1 MKKIINKINEFICCK
16 WPEEKFGKYEKV
28 IMFLALFVLVL
39 VYMAIFVYN
48 HIEKRPKFSW
58 QLYPFFIALYL
69 PLIHSLIYHIKNKTF
84 KIHNLDVPL
93 LMYLLFCIISTIVAP
108 KTKNALMGN
117 GIRNEGLFSIIFYVL
132 VYFLGRNMV
141 NSKNV
146 LKLINLIFGFGL
158 LQVITGITQATLK
171 IDAYYDEM
179 AYGFTG
185 NPNMFGLLM
194 GMLLTTA
201 VSLAFNKA
209 EEINKYRKFYF
220 ICAISFYIG
229 LILAESS
236 APFFVFIALLAVII
250 VYYLIKKTKTK
261 NVTMFVLTIIMLF
274 PIVQFGNGYI
284 NQKYYESIKDNP
296 FVSKNVDYTK
306 LYTDI
311 TKIVKKIV
319 PIKTNVAKENSQ
331 TGQTTSN
338 SEQQG
343 LMHGRLEIW
352 KLSLNTAFKNW
363 RFGVGMDSLYIL
375 WNTKYPVEII
385 DKAHNQYIDIFASI
399 GIYGCTVYVV
409 FIIGAIYVGIKT
421 KSEISKSIFFGF
433 LFYSIAIG
441 AGISTPFVA
450 VYYYLITG
458 MFIGLDEKNRRE
470 YGKS

>member
-1 MKKIINKINEFICCK
+1 MKKIINEISKFICCK
-16 WPEEKFGKYEKV
+16 WPKEKFGKYEKI

-39 VYMAIFVYN
+39 VYMVIFVYN
-48 HIEKRPKFSW
+48 HIERRPKFSW

-69 PLIHSLIYHIKNKTF
+69 PLIHSLIYHIKNKSF

-132 VYFLGRNMV
+132 VYFLGRNTV

-146 LKLINLIFGFGL
+146 FKLINLIFGFGV
-158 LQVITGITQATLK
+158 LQVITGITQSTLK
-171 IDAYYDEM
+171 IDAYYYEM

-194 GMLLTTA
+194 GMLLTCA
-201 VSLAFNKA
+201 VSLYFNKA
-209 EEINKYRKFYF
+209 KEIDKYRRFYF

-236 APFFVFIALLAVII
+236 APFFCFIALLTVII
-250 VYYLIKKTKTK
+250 IYYLIKKTKAR
-261 NVTMFVLTIIMLF
+261 NVIVFVLIAIILF
-274 PIVQFGNGYI
+274 PVVQFGNGYI
-284 NQKYYESIKDNP
+284 NKKYYETIKDNP
-296 FVSKNVDYTK
+296 FVSKDVDYTK

-311 TKIVKKIV
+311 EKIVKKIIPV
-319 PIKTNVAKENSQ
+319 KPNDGMQNSKIMQITNNANQEF
-331 TGQTTSN
+331 T
-338 SEQQG
+338 
-343 LMHGRLEIW
+343 HGRLEIW
-352 KLSLNTAFKNW
+352 KLSLNTALENW
-363 RFGVGMDSLYIL
+363 KFGVGMDSLYIL
-375 WNTKYPVEII
+375 WNTKYPFEII

-399 GIYGCTVYVV
+399 GIYGCTTYVL

-441 AGISTPFVA
+441 ASISTPFVA

-458 MFIGLDEKNRRE
+458 IFIGLDEESRRE
-470 YGKS
+470 HGKS